1 MNSDLFFWLQEAVE
15 YEFVELQQKLC
26 TIIESATPPA
36 VQVLAIEAWKVEVQE
51 SIQQLSLE
59 LKQRAIPLTQEE
71 LEALHPGSFND

>member
-15 YEFVELQQKLC
+15 HEFVELQQKLC

-36 VQVLAIEAWKVEVQE
+36 VQVSAVETWKVEVQE
-51 SIQQLSLE
+51 SIQRLSLE
-59 LKQRAIPLTQEE
+59 RKQRAIPLTQEE